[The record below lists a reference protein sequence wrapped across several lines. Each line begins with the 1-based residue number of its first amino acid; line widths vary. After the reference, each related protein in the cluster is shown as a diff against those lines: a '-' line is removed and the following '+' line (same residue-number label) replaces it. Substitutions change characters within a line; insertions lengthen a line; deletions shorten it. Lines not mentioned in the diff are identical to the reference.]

1 MSILFSLLT
10 NPVTISVLVLCVLC
24 LTGLNVLLSMLIAC
38 IIGGVAGG
46 IPLLNAPEGTQTVMQ
61 LLTGGFASNATTALA
76 YILLGTFATCIATT
90 GLADILSK
98 KLSRLLGGHK
108 LALIGVLTLVACLS
122 QNLIPVHIAYIP
134 ILVPPLLD
142 MMNRMR
148 LDRRAVACALA
159 FGHKAPY
166 ITIPFGF
173 GLIFQRV
180 IADNLSENGLSVTV
194 KDVTAANWSI
204 GVAMLIGLF
213 IAVFVL
219 YRKPRDY
226 HDIEADTSA
235 AEVISEKLEYRH
247 YVMLAAA
254 IVVAV
259 VQVISQDLALSALCG
274 LIIIIVFRAIKWSDI
289 DEQIE
294 GGIRLMGQIAIIML
308 VAGGYASVI
317 KATGGIDALVN
328 AGISAVG
335 GSKVVAA
342 IVITLIGLLVTMGI
356 GTSFGT
362 VPVLAVLFVPMCS
375 SLGFSTLATRC
386 MFGEKLKDMGCG
398 TGLHPES
405 DHYAVKVPVFSFQ
418 KLRDLDTQLGPEM
431 KSTGEV
437 LGVAKTFR
445 EALLKG
451 LTGAGFQM
459 KKKGAVLISV
469 RDSDKQEAIR
479 IGERFEALGFD
490 IYATSGTANVLNRHM
505 VATNAIRN
513 VDEPSPNI
521 IDLIESGKI
530 DYVVATSVKGRH
542 PELGSVHIRR
552 TAVERAIPCLTS
564 MDTVSA
570 LLRCLEGDIKIE
582 NCEMVDINTI

>member
-134 ILVPPLLD
+134 ILVPPLLG

-148 LDRRAVACALA
+148 LDRRAV
-159 FGHKAPY
+159 
-166 ITIPFGF
+166 PFGF

-219 YRKPRDY
+219 YRKPRGY

-335 GSKVVAA
+335 GSKAVAA
-342 IVITLIGLLVTMGI
+342 VVITLIGLLVTMGI

-375 SLGFSTLATRC
+375 SLGFSTPATILLISAAAAL
-386 MFGEKLKDMGCG
+386 GDAGS
-398 TGLHPES
+398 PAS
-405 DHYAVKVPVFSFQ
+405 D
-418 KLRDLDTQLGPEM
+418 TTLGP
-431 KSTGEV
+431 
-437 LGVAKTFR
+437 
-445 EALLKG
+445 
-451 LTGAGFQM
+451 
-459 KKKGAVLISV
+459 
-469 RDSDKQEAIR
+469 
-479 IGERFEALGFD
+479 
-490 IYATSGTANVLNRHM
+490 TSGLNADGQH
-505 VATNAIRN
+505 
-513 VDEPSPNI
+513 D
-521 IDLIESGKI
+521 
-530 DYVVATSVKGRH
+530 
-542 PELGSVHIRR
+542 HIRD
-552 TAVERAIPCLTS
+552 TCIPTFIAFNIPIMICAILMS
-564 MDTVSA
+564 QV
-570 LLRCLEGDIKIE
+570 L
-582 NCEMVDINTI
+582 